1 MPREKKRRKKQPE
14 EIILTPAEVFAQLT
28 ALKSATRCI
37 LGIED
42 EYKIYVRLTKDFAE
56 LGAKAETEP
65 FEGSDQC
72 AALSEECRKKAEE
85 LKPKLPTEKEEISRT
100 VTTTMREKELR
111 AGKKKGKGKW
121 YVLAV
126 TVLIIAAGVCYKA
139 APTRY
144 LIAGLEK
151 GLSLKKY
158 AMESYFSLGDY
169 KDSPEKAK
177 EMMYEYASDLQEDG
191 RWDEA
196 WKFFHRLEKKQFRD
210 SASRVLAVEQKMM
223 AEAKAGETVYFG
235 GRKWILLDKQDGM
248 ALLTRNETIRGKH
261 SQEAPVAGEVYQPEA
276 KKVTWENSSLRS
288 YLNHD
293 FIQKEFSVEE
303 QKVIQMT
310 GLGRADNPV
319 YGTKGGKDT
328 MDKVYI
334 FSAEEIGKYAGI
346 MKNKAKSLRLRNPG
360 ISQDSTAYYSHLKEV
375 VYYGFP
381 VDQKG
386 VYNRPVL
393 WARYEG

>member
-1 MPREKKRRKKQPE
+1 
-14 EIILTPAEVFAQLT
+14 
-28 ALKSATRCI
+28 
-37 LGIED
+37 
-42 EYKIYVRLTKDFAE
+42 
-56 LGAKAETEP
+56 
-65 FEGSDQC
+65 
-72 AALSEECRKKAEE
+72 
-85 LKPKLPTEKEEISRT
+85 
-100 VTTTMREKELR
+100 
-111 AGKKKGKGKW
+111 
-121 YVLAV
+121 
-126 TVLIIAAGVCYKA
+126 
-139 APTRY
+139 
-144 LIAGLEK
+144 
-151 GLSLKKY
+151 
-158 AMESYFSLGDY
+158 
-169 KDSPEKAK
+169 
-177 EMMYEYASDLQEDG
+177 MMYEYASDLQEDG

-210 SASRVLAVEQKMM
+210 SASRVLGVEKKMM

-261 SQEAPVAGEVYQPEA
+261 SQDAPVAGEVYQPEA

-303 QKVIQMT
+303 QKVIQVT